1 MVYCVTVM
9 AFKRIKMDYLPRI
22 VDSELDLR
30 LRAVGATVI
39 VGPKWCGKT
48 TTAKQ
53 KAKSIL
59 EMQDPDMQ
67 DGYLKLAATKPS
79 MLLEGAN
86 PRLID
91 EWQLAPVLWDAVRV
105 SVDRRKEKGLY
116 LLTGSVVVDEDKIKH
131 TGIGRISRLEMDTMS
146 LFETDESS
154 GEVSLKKLFADPAAP
169 IDGTKGKLTVE
180 ELIFAVCRGGWPS
193 SLEAVGDDAK
203 LFVATDYFNN
213 VVDVDISR
221 VDDVARDPVLAA
233 QLLRSYARNIS
244 TLATKA
250 SIRKDV
256 LSVREVSLPTVD
268 SYLSALRRLFVI
280 HDVEAWCPT
289 IRSATDIRAS
299 HKRGFS
305 DPSIAVAA
313 MGVGPEYFRTDF
325 KTFGFLFESLVMRDL
340 RVYSRALGGRISYYR
355 DRYGLEADAVLHLKD
370 GRYALIEV
378 KLGSN
383 EIEEGA
389 GHLKEI
395 KRLVAEYNKSETQCP
410 LRLPDLLM
418 VITGGKYAYTR
429 DDGVVICPIS
439 ALRP

>member
-1 MVYCVTVM
+1 MT
-9 AFKRIKMDYLPRI
+9 YLPRI

-39 VGPKWCGKT
+39 VGPKGCGKT

-53 KAKSIL
+53 KARSVL
-59 EMQDPDMQ
+59 EMQDPDLQ
-67 DGYLKLAATKPS
+67 EGYLKLAATKPS
-79 MLLEGAN
+79 LLLEGAN

-116 LLTGSVVVDEDKIKH
+116 LLTGSVVVDENKIKH
-131 TGIGRISRLEMDTMS
+131 TGIGRISRLEMDTMT
-146 LFETDESS
+146 LFETGESS
-154 GEVSLKKLFADPAAP
+154 GEVSLKGLFDDPTASV
-169 IDGTKGKLTVE
+169 DGAKGKLSVE
-180 ELIFAVCRGGWPS
+180 ELVFAVCRGGWPS

-213 VVDVDISR
+213 VVEVDISR
-221 VDDVARDPVLAA
+221 VDGVERDSALAA

-244 TLATKA
+244 TLATKV

-256 LSVREVSLPTVD
+256 LSVREVSMPTVD
-268 SYLSALRRLFVI
+268 SYLSALRKLFVI
-280 HDVEAWCPT
+280 NDVEAWCPA

-325 KTFGFLFESLVMRDL
+325 KTFGFLFESLVLRDL
-340 RVYSRALGGRISYYR
+340 RVYSHAMGGRISYYR

-370 GRYALIEV
+370 GRYALIEI

-389 GHLKEI
+389 EHLTEI
-395 KRLVAEYNKSETQCP
+395 VRLIAEYNKSEAQCP
-410 LRLPDLLM
+410 LRMPDLLM
-418 VITGGKYAYTR
+418 VITGGEYAYTR
-429 DDGVVICPIS
+429 VDGVIVCPIS

>member
-1 MVYCVTVM
+1 MN
-9 AFKRIKMDYLPRI
+9 YLPRI
-22 VDSELDLR
+22 VDNELDLR

-53 KAKSIL
+53 KARSVL
-59 EMQDPDMQ
+59 EMQDPDLQ
-67 DGYLKLAATKPS
+67 EGYLKLAATKPS
-79 MLLEGAN
+79 MLLEGSN

-116 LLTGSVVVDEDKIKH
+116 LLTGSVVVDEDKVKH

-146 LFETDESS
+146 LFETGESS
-154 GEVSLKKLFADPAAP
+154 GDVSLKELFANPTASV
-169 IDGTKGKLTVE
+169 DGARGKLTVE
-180 ELIFAVCRGGWPS
+180 ELVFAVCRGGWPS

-203 LFVATDYFNN
+203 LFVAADYFNN
-213 VVDVDISR
+213 VIEVDISR
-221 VDDVARDPVLAA
+221 VDDVERDPALAA
-233 QLLRSYARNIS
+233 QLLKSYARNIS

-250 SIRKDV
+250 SIRKD
-256 LSVREVSLPTVD
+256 LFSVREVSMPTVD
-268 SYLSALRRLFVI
+268 SYLSALRKLFVI
-280 HDVEAWCPT
+280 NDVGAWCPA

-299 HKRGFS
+299 HKRGFA

-340 RVYSRALGGRISYYR
+340 RVYSHAMGGRISYYR

-389 GHLKEI
+389 EHLKEI
-395 KRLVAEYNKSETQCP
+395 KRLVAEYNKSEAQCP
-410 LRLPDLLM
+410 LRMPDLLM
-418 VITGGKYAYTR
+418 VITGGEYAYTR
-429 DDGVVICPIS
+429 EDGVVICPIS

>member
-1 MVYCVTVM
+1 MN
-9 AFKRIKMDYLPRI
+9 YLPRI

-53 KAKSIL
+53 KARSVL
-59 EMQDPDMQ
+59 EMQDPDLQ
-67 DGYLKLAATKPS
+67 EGYLKLAATKPS
-79 MLLEGAN
+79 LLLEGAN

-116 LLTGSVVVDEDKIKH
+116 LLTGSVVVDENKIKH

-146 LFETDESS
+146 LFETGESS
-154 GEVSLKKLFADPAAP
+154 GEVSLKGLFDDPTAFVDDA
-169 IDGTKGKLTVE
+169 KGKLSVE
-180 ELIFAVCRGGWPS
+180 ELVFSVCRGGWPS

-203 LFVATDYFNN
+203 LFFASFYFNN
-213 VVDVDISR
+213 VVEVDILR
-221 VDDVARDPVLAA
+221 VDGVERDSALAA

-244 TLATKA
+244 TLATKV

-256 LSVREVSLPTVD
+256 LSVREVSMPTVD
-268 SYLSALRRLFVI
+268 SYLSALRKLFVI
-280 HDVEAWCPT
+280 NDVEAWCPA

-325 KTFGFLFESLVMRDL
+325 KTFGFLFESLVLRDL
-340 RVYSRALGGRISYYR
+340 RVYSHAMGGRISYYR

-370 GRYALIEV
+370 GRYALIEI

-389 GHLKEI
+389 EHLTEI
-395 KRLVAEYNKSETQCP
+395 VRLIAEYNKSEAQCP
-410 LRLPDLLM
+410 LRMPDLLM
-418 VITGGKYAYTR
+418 VITGGEHAYTR
-429 DDGVVICPIS
+429 EDGVIVCPIS

>member
-1 MVYCVTVM
+1 
-9 AFKRIKMDYLPRI
+9 
-22 VDSELDLR
+22 
-30 LRAVGATVI
+30 
-39 VGPKWCGKT
+39 
-48 TTAKQ
+48 
-53 KAKSIL
+53 
-59 EMQDPDMQ
+59 MQDPDLQ
-67 DGYLKLAATKPS
+67 EGYLKLAATKPS
-79 MLLEGAN
+79 MLLEGSN

-116 LLTGSVVVDEDKIKH
+116 LLTGSVVVDEDKVKH

-146 LFETDESS
+146 LFETGESS
-154 GEVSLKKLFADPAAP
+154 GDVSLKELFANPTASV
-169 IDGTKGKLTVE
+169 DGARGKLTVE
-180 ELIFAVCRGGWPS
+180 ELVFAVCRGGWPS

-203 LFVATDYFNN
+203 LFVAADYFNN
-213 VVDVDISR
+213 VIDVDISR
-221 VDDVARDPVLAA
+221 VDDVERDPALAA
-233 QLLRSYARNIS
+233 QLLKSYARNIS

-256 LSVREVSLPTVD
+256 FSVREVSMPTVD
-268 SYLSALRRLFVI
+268 SYLSALRQGLVI
-280 HDVEAWCPT
+280 NDVGAWCPA

-299 HKRGFS
+299 HKRGFA

-325 KTFGFLFESLVMRDL
+325 KTFGFLFESLVMRDI
-340 RVYSRALGGRISYYR
+340 RVYSHAMGGRISYYR

-389 GHLKEI
+389 EHLKEI
-395 KRLVAEYNKSETQCP
+395 KRLVAEYNKSEAQCP
-410 LRLPDLLM
+410 LRMPDLLM
-418 VITGGKYAYTR
+418 VITGGEYAYTR
-429 DDGVVICPIS
+429 EDGVVICPIS

>member
-1 MVYCVTVM
+1 MN
-9 AFKRIKMDYLPRI
+9 YLPRI

-53 KAKSIL
+53 KAKSVL
-59 EMQDPDMQ
+59 EMQDPDLQ
-67 DGYLKLAATKPS
+67 EGYLKLAATKPS
-79 MLLEGAN
+79 MLLEGAK

-105 SVDRRKEKGLY
+105 SVDRKNEKGQY

-146 LFETDESS
+146 LFETNESS
-154 GEVSLKKLFADPAAP
+154 GDVSLKELFTNPAASV
-169 IDGTKGKLTVE
+169 DGARGKLTVE

-193 SLEAVGDDAK
+193 SLEAAGDDAK

-213 VVDVDISR
+213 VVEVDISR
-221 VDDVARDPVLAA
+221 IDGFERDSILAA
-233 QLLRSYARNIS
+233 QLLKSYARNIS

-256 LSVREVSLPTVD
+256 LSVREVSMPTVD
-268 SYLSALRRLFVI
+268 SYLSALRKLFVVNDI
-280 HDVEAWCPT
+280 DAWCPA

-299 HKRGFS
+299 CKRGFF

-340 RVYSRALGGRISYYR
+340 RVYSHAMGGRISYYR

-370 GRYALIEV
+370 GRYALIEI
-378 KLGSN
+378 KLGSS
-383 EIEEGA
+383 EIEKGA
-389 GHLKEI
+389 EHLKEVR
-395 KRLVAEYNKSETQCP
+395 RLIGKYNKTEKQCP
-410 LRLPDLLM
+410 LRMPDLLM
-418 VITGGKYAYTR
+418 VITGGDYAYTR
-429 DDGVVICPIS
+429 EDGVIVCPIS
-439 ALRP
+439 ALKD

>member
-1 MVYCVTVM
+1 MN
-9 AFKRIKMDYLPRI
+9 YLPRI

-30 LRAVGATVI
+30 LRAIGATVI

-53 KAKSIL
+53 KAKSVL
-59 EMQDPDMQ
+59 EMQDPDLQ
-67 DGYLKLAATKPS
+67 EGYLKLAATKPS
-79 MLLEGAN
+79 MLLEGKN

-116 LLTGSVVVDEDKIKH
+116 LLTGSVVVDEDKIRH

-146 LFETDESS
+146 LFETGESS
-154 GEVSLKKLFADPAAP
+154 GDISLRELFANPSVSV
-169 IDGTKGKLTVE
+169 DGAKGKLTVE

-221 VDDVARDPVLAA
+221 VDDVERDPILAG

-256 LSVREVSLPTVD
+256 LSVRDVSLPTVD
-268 SYLSALRRLFVI
+268 SYLSALRKLFVI
-280 HDVEAWCPT
+280 NDVEAWCPA

-313 MGVGPEYFRTDF
+313 MGVGPDYFRTDF

-340 RVYSRALGGRISYYR
+340 RVYSHALGGRISYYR
-355 DRYGLEADAVLHLKD
+355 DRYGLEADAVLHLND

-389 GHLKEI
+389 EHLKEI
-395 KRLVAEYNKSETQCP
+395 KRLVSEYNKSESQCP

-418 VITGGKYAYTR
+418 VITGSEYAYTR
-429 DDGVVICPIS
+429 EDGVVVCPVS
-439 ALRP
+439 ALKP

>member
-1 MVYCVTVM
+1 MN
-9 AFKRIKMDYLPRI
+9 YLPRI

-30 LRAVGATVI
+30 LRAVGATII

-53 KAKSIL
+53 KSKSVL
-59 EMQDPDMQ
+59 EMQDPDLQ
-67 DGYLKLAATKPS
+67 EGYLKLAATKPS
-79 MLLEGAN
+79 MLLEGEN

-91 EWQLAPVLWDAVRV
+91 EWQLAPVLWDAIRV
-105 SVDRRKEKGLY
+105 SVDRKKEKGLY
-116 LLTGSVVVDEDKIKH
+116 LLTGSVVVDEEKIKH

-146 LFETDESS
+146 LFES
-154 GEVSLKKLFADPAAP
+154 GESNGQISLKGLFDDPEASV
-169 IDGTKGKLTVE
+169 DGAKGKLSVE

-193 SLEAVGDDAK
+193 SLTAVGDDAK
-203 LFVATDYFNN
+203 LFVATDYFSN
-213 VVDVDISR
+213 VAEVDISR
-221 VDDVARDPVLAA
+221 VDDVERDPALAA
-233 QLLRSYARNIS
+233 QLLRSYARNVS

-250 SIRKDV
+250 SIRKDI
-256 LSVREVSLPTVD
+256 LAVREVSLPTID
-268 SYLSALRRLFVI
+268 SYLSALRKLFVI
-280 HDVEAWCPT
+280 KDIEAWCPA

-299 HKRGFS
+299 LKRGFS

-313 MGVGPEYFRTDF
+313 LGVGPEYFRKDF

-370 GRYALIEV
+370 GRYALIEI

-389 GHLKEI
+389 EHLKEV
-395 KRLVAEYNKSETQCP
+395 KRLIGEYNKGENQCP
-410 LRLPDLLM
+410 LRMPDILM
-418 VITGGKYAYTR
+418 VVTGGEYAYKR
-429 DDGVVICPIS
+429 EDGVIVCPIS
-439 ALRP
+439 ALKD

>member
-1 MVYCVTVM
+1 MNY
-9 AFKRIKMDYLPRI
+9 FPRI

-53 KAKSIL
+53 KAKSVL
-59 EMQDPDMQ
+59 EMQDPDLQ
-67 DGYLKLAATKPS
+67 EGYLKLADTKPS
-79 MLLEGAN
+79 MLLEGEN

-116 LLTGSVVVDEDKIKH
+116 LLTGSVVVDEDKIRH

-146 LFETDESS
+146 LFETGESS
-154 GEVSLKKLFADPAAP
+154 GDVSLRELFANPSVSV
-169 IDGTKGKLTVE
+169 DGAKGKLTVE

-221 VDDVARDPVLAA
+221 VDDVERDPFLAG

-256 LSVREVSLPTVD
+256 LSVRDVSLPTVD
-268 SYLSALRRLFVI
+268 SYLSALRKLFVI
-280 HDVEAWCPT
+280 NDVEAWCPA

-313 MGVGPEYFRTDF
+313 MGVGPDYFRTDF

-340 RVYSRALGGRISYYR
+340 RVYSHALGGRISYYR

-389 GHLKEI
+389 EHLKEI
-395 KRLVAEYNKSETQCP
+395 KRLVSEYNKSESQCP

-418 VITGGKYAYTR
+418 VITGGEYAYTR
-429 DDGVVICPIS
+429 EDGVVVCPVS
-439 ALRP
+439 ALKP

>member
-1 MVYCVTVM
+1 
-9 AFKRIKMDYLPRI
+9 
-22 VDSELDLR
+22 
-30 LRAVGATVI
+30 
-39 VGPKWCGKT
+39 
-48 TTAKQ
+48 
-53 KAKSIL
+53 
-59 EMQDPDMQ
+59 MQDPDLQ
-67 DGYLKLAATKPS
+67 EGYLKLAATKPS
-79 MLLEGAN
+79 MLLEGEN

-116 LLTGSVVVDEDKIKH
+116 LLTGSVVVDEDKIRH

-146 LFETDESS
+146 LFETGESS
-154 GEVSLKKLFADPAAP
+154 GDVSLRELFANPSVSV
-169 IDGTKGKLTVE
+169 DGAKGKLTVE

-221 VDDVARDPVLAA
+221 VDDVERDPFLAG

-256 LSVREVSLPTVD
+256 LSVRDVSLPTVD
-268 SYLSALRRLFVI
+268 SYLSALRKLFVI
-280 HDVEAWCPT
+280 NDVEAWCPA

-313 MGVGPEYFRTDF
+313 MGVGPDYFRTDF

-340 RVYSRALGGRISYYR
+340 RVYSHALGGRISYYR

-389 GHLKEI
+389 EHLKEI
-395 KRLVAEYNKSETQCP
+395 KRLVSEYNKSESQCP

-418 VITGGKYAYTR
+418 VITGGEYAYTR
-429 DDGVVICPIS
+429 EDGVVVCPVS
-439 ALRP
+439 ALKP

>member
-1 MVYCVTVM
+1 
-9 AFKRIKMDYLPRI
+9 
-22 VDSELDLR
+22 
-30 LRAVGATVI
+30 
-39 VGPKWCGKT
+39 
-48 TTAKQ
+48 
-53 KAKSIL
+53 
-59 EMQDPDMQ
+59 
-67 DGYLKLAATKPS
+67 
-79 MLLEGAN
+79 
-86 PRLID
+86 
-91 EWQLAPVLWDAVRV
+91 
-105 SVDRRKEKGLY
+105 
-116 LLTGSVVVDEDKIKH
+116 
-131 TGIGRISRLEMDTMS
+131 MDTMS
-146 LFETDESS
+146 LFETGESS
-154 GEVSLKKLFADPAAP
+154 GDVSLRELFANPSVSV
-169 IDGTKGKLTVE
+169 DGAKGKLTVE

-221 VDDVARDPVLAA
+221 VDDVERDPFLAG
-233 QLLRSYARNIS
+233 QLLRSYARNIA

-256 LSVREVSLPTVD
+256 LSVRDVSLPTVD
-268 SYLSALRRLFVI
+268 SYLSALRKLFVI
-280 HDVEAWCPT
+280 NDVEAWCPA

-313 MGVGPEYFRTDF
+313 MGVGPDYFRTDF

-340 RVYSRALGGRISYYR
+340 RVYSHALGGRISYYR

-389 GHLKEI
+389 EHLKEI
-395 KRLVAEYNKSETQCP
+395 KRLVSEYNKSESQCP

-418 VITGGKYAYTR
+418 VITGGEYAYTR
-429 DDGVVICPIS
+429 EDGVVVCPVS
-439 ALRP
+439 ALKP

>member
-1 MVYCVTVM
+1 MN
-9 AFKRIKMDYLPRI
+9 YLPRI

-53 KAKSIL
+53 KARSVL
-59 EMQDPDMQ
+59 EMQDPDLQ
-67 DGYLKLAATKPS
+67 EGYLKLAATKPS
-79 MLLEGAN
+79 LLLEGAN

-116 LLTGSVVVDEDKIKH
+116 LLTGSVVVDENKIKH

-146 LFETDESS
+146 LFETGESS
-154 GEVSLKKLFADPAAP
+154 GEVSLKGLFDDPTAFV
-169 IDGTKGKLTVE
+169 DGAKGKLSVE
-180 ELIFAVCRGGWPS
+180 ELVFAVCRGGWPS

-213 VVDVDISR
+213 VVEVDISR
-221 VDDVARDPVLAA
+221 VDGVERDSALAA

-244 TLATKA
+244 TLATKV

-256 LSVREVSLPTVD
+256 LSVREVSMPTVD
-268 SYLSALRRLFVI
+268 SYLSALRKLFVI
-280 HDVEAWCPT
+280 NDVEAWCPA

-313 MGVGPEYFRTDF
+313 MVP
-325 KTFGFLFESLVMRDL
+325 
-340 RVYSRALGGRISYYR
+340 RA
-355 DRYGLEADAVLHLKD
+355 A
-370 GRYALIEV
+370 
-378 KLGSN
+378 
-383 EIEEGA
+383 
-389 GHLKEI
+389 
-395 KRLVAEYNKSETQCP
+395 
-410 LRLPDLLM
+410 
-418 VITGGKYAYTR
+418 
-429 DDGVVICPIS
+429 
-439 ALRP
+439 

>member
-1 MVYCVTVM
+1 
-9 AFKRIKMDYLPRI
+9 
-22 VDSELDLR
+22 
-30 LRAVGATVI
+30 
-39 VGPKWCGKT
+39 
-48 TTAKQ
+48 
-53 KAKSIL
+53 
-59 EMQDPDMQ
+59 MQDPDLQ
-67 DGYLKLAATKPS
+67 EGYLKLAATKPS
-79 MLLEGAN
+79 MLLEGSN

-116 LLTGSVVVDEDKIKH
+116 LLTGSVVVDEDKVKH

-146 LFETDESS
+146 LFETGESS
-154 GEVSLKKLFADPAAP
+154 GDVSLKELFANPTASV
-169 IDGTKGKLTVE
+169 DGARGKLTVE
-180 ELIFAVCRGGWPS
+180 ELVFAVCRGGWPS

-203 LFVATDYFNN
+203 LFVAADYFNN
-213 VVDVDISR
+213 VIDVDISR
-221 VDDVARDPVLAA
+221 VDDVERDPALAA
-233 QLLRSYARNIS
+233 QLLKSYARNIS

-256 LSVREVSLPTVD
+256 FSVREVSMPTID
-268 SYLSALRRLFVI
+268 SYLSALRKLFVI
-280 HDVEAWCPT
+280 NDVGAWCPA

-299 HKRGFS
+299 HKRGFA

-340 RVYSRALGGRISYYR
+340 RVYSHAMGGRISYYR

-389 GHLKEI
+389 EHLKEI
-395 KRLVAEYNKSETQCP
+395 KRLVAEYNKSEAQCP
-410 LRLPDLLM
+410 LRMPDLLM
-418 VITGGKYAYTR
+418 VITGGEYAYTR
-429 DDGVVICPIS
+429 EDGVVICPIS

>member
-1 MVYCVTVM
+1 MT
-9 AFKRIKMDYLPRI
+9 YLPRI

-53 KAKSIL
+53 KARSVL
-59 EMQDPDMQ
+59 EMQDPDLQ
-67 DGYLKLAATKPS
+67 EGYLKLAATKPS
-79 MLLEGAN
+79 LLLEGAN

-116 LLTGSVVVDEDKIKH
+116 LLTGSVIVDENKIKH
-131 TGIGRISRLEMDTMS
+131 TGIGRISRLEMDTMT
-146 LFETDESS
+146 LFETGESS
-154 GEVSLKKLFADPAAP
+154 GEVSLKGLFDDPTASV
-169 IDGTKGKLTVE
+169 DGAKGKLSVE
-180 ELIFAVCRGGWPS
+180 ELVFAVCRGGWPS

-213 VVDVDISR
+213 VVEVDISR
-221 VDDVARDPVLAA
+221 VDGVERDSALAA

-244 TLATKA
+244 TLATKV

-256 LSVREVSLPTVD
+256 LSVREVSMPTVD
-268 SYLSALRRLFVI
+268 SYLLALRNLFVI
-280 HDVEAWCPT
+280 NDVGAWCPA

-325 KTFGFLFESLVMRDL
+325 KTFGFLFESLVLRDL
-340 RVYSRALGGRISYYR
+340 RVYSHAMGGRISYYR

-370 GRYALIEV
+370 GRYALIEI

-389 GHLKEI
+389 EHLTEI
-395 KRLVAEYNKSETQCP
+395 VRLIAEYNKSEAQCP
-410 LRLPDLLM
+410 LRMPDLLM
-418 VITGGKYAYTR
+418 VITGGEYAYTR
-429 DDGVVICPIS
+429 VDGVIVCPIS

>member
-1 MVYCVTVM
+1 MN
-9 AFKRIKMDYLPRI
+9 YLPRI

-53 KAKSIL
+53 KARSVL
-59 EMQDPDMQ
+59 EMQDPDLQ
-67 DGYLKLAATKPS
+67 EGYLKLAATKPS
-79 MLLEGAN
+79 LLLEGAN

-116 LLTGSVVVDEDKIKH
+116 LLTGSVVVDENKIKH

-146 LFETDESS
+146 LFETGESS
-154 GEVSLKKLFADPAAP
+154 GEVSLKGLFDDPTAFV
-169 IDGTKGKLTVE
+169 DGANGKLSVE
-180 ELIFAVCRGGWPS
+180 ELVFAVCRGGWPS

-213 VVDVDISR
+213 VVEVDISR
-221 VDDVARDPVLAA
+221 VDGVERDSALAA

-244 TLATKA
+244 TLATKV

-256 LSVREVSLPTVD
+256 LSVREVSMPTVD
-268 SYLSALRRLFVI
+268 SYLSALRKLFVI
-280 HDVEAWCPT
+280 NDVEAWCPA

-325 KTFGFLFESLVMRDL
+325 KTFGFLFESLVLRDL
-340 RVYSRALGGRISYYR
+340 RVYSHAMGGRISYYR

-370 GRYALIEV
+370 GRYALIEI

-389 GHLKEI
+389 EHLTEI
-395 KRLVAEYNKSETQCP
+395 VRLIAEYNKSEAQCP
-410 LRLPDLLM
+410 LRMPDLLM
-418 VITGGKYAYTR
+418 VITGGEHAYTR
-429 DDGVVICPIS
+429 EDGVIVCPIS

>member
-1 MVYCVTVM
+1 MN
-9 AFKRIKMDYLPRI
+9 YLPRI

-30 LRAVGATVI
+30 LRAIGATVI

-53 KAKSIL
+53 KAKSVL
-59 EMQDPDMQ
+59 EMQDPDLQ
-67 DGYLKLAATKPS
+67 EGYLKLAATKPS
-79 MLLEGAN
+79 MLLEGKN

-116 LLTGSVVVDEDKIKH
+116 LLTGSVVVDEDKIRH
-131 TGIGRISRLEMDTMS
+131 TGIGRISRLEMETMS
-146 LFETDESS
+146 LFETGESS
-154 GEVSLKKLFADPAAP
+154 GDVSLRELFANPSVSV
-169 IDGTKGKLTVE
+169 DGAKGKLTVE

-221 VDDVARDPVLAA
+221 VDDVERDPILAG

-256 LSVREVSLPTVD
+256 LSVRDVSLPTVD
-268 SYLSALRRLFVI
+268 SYLSALRKLFVI
-280 HDVEAWCPT
+280 NDVEAWCPA

-313 MGVGPEYFRTDF
+313 MGVGPDYFRTDF

-340 RVYSRALGGRISYYR
+340 RVYSHALGGRISYYR
-355 DRYGLEADAVLHLKD
+355 DRYGLEADAVLHLND

-389 GHLKEI
+389 EHLKEI
-395 KRLVAEYNKSETQCP
+395 KRLVSEYNKSESQCP

-418 VITGGKYAYTR
+418 VITGSEYAYTR
-429 DDGVVICPIS
+429 EDGVVVCPVS
-439 ALRP
+439 ALKP